1 MTFLQSLLAMFYIA
15 LIYPGHINPVL
26 FSIKLDAQ
34 PLVPG
39 FFIVTVTLNSYSCFA
54 FFFILSAHS
63 FYTNMLVVY
72 VICFFFQSIRI
83 SINQEFLKRA

>member
-1 MTFLQSLLAMFYIA
+1 MTFLQSLLAMFYLA

-54 FFFILSAHS
+54 FFFFILSAHS
-63 FYTNMLVVY
+63 FYTNMLAVY
-72 VICFFFQSIRI
+72 VICFFF
-83 SINQEFLKRA
+83 NLYAFL